1 MTEKE
6 IKELSERFY
15 SLYCNCPMRD
25 ERKIYLD
32 ISNRLTDL
40 LDMRRYGHK

>member
-6 IKELSERFY
+6 IKEMIQRFY
-15 SLYCNCPMRD
+15 SLYCNCPMKD

-40 LDMRRYGHK
+40 LDMNMWKK